1 MYPTSSKLIHNS
13 PIKVGLAALLA
24 LAMAGCGGGGSSG
37 ESDGNGGGETDPQT
51 DAAALAPPPAPTLSL
66 TPQAI
71 KTFRFSWDDVV
82 GETEYTLLEDPT
94 GNAGYTEIASI
105 AADATSY
112 ELVVSLPKRVN
123 ARYILEACNSNGCSE
138 STPVY
143 VSGTLDDAIG
153 YVKASN
159 TGNVD
164 RFGASIA
171 LSEDGNTLAVGARWE
186 DGGTTGVGSIPNDNA
201 TDAGAVYIFVRNEDQ
216 WNQQAY
222 VKASNTGEGDV
233 FGVSVALSIDGNTLA
248 VGAPSEDSSTTGVNS
263 LPNDEAPRSGATYVF
278 VRSGNIWVQQA
289 YLKASNTGADDIFGI
304 NVSLSGDG
312 NTLAVGARQEDSST
326 QEINSTPNE
335 DANNSGAV
343 YVFKRNENIWI
354 QQAYI
359 KASNAGEVDHF
370 GSALSLS
377 GEGDTLAV
385 GALYEDSSTTGVNSA
400 PDDDAVSAGAVYVF
414 SRDNDTW
421 SQQAYV
427 KAFNT
432 ESGDLFGESLSLA
445 SDGNTLA
452 IGSKHE
458 SSSGSGVDS
467 TPNEAADS
475 AGAVYVFARSGG
487 LWGQRAFI
495 KASNPENNDI
505 FGHSVALSSDG
516 KTLAVGAPWED
527 SDATGVNGET
537 NNNANTSGAVHFFTL
552 ESGLWNQ
559 KAYIKASNTSVDHTF
574 GWSVALSENGATL
587 AVGASRENGSST
599 GVGSAPDELADQAG
613 AVYLY

>member
-1 MYPTSSKLIHNS
+1 MHPTRTIPTHKDL
-13 PIKVGLAALLA
+13 IKVGLLALLV
-24 LAMAGCGGGGSSG
+24 LAMAGCGGGGG
-37 ESDGNGGGETDPQT
+37 ESGGNGGGEADSQT
-51 DAAALAPPPAPTLSL
+51 DTATPPPAPVLSL
-66 TPQAI
+66 NPQAI
-71 KTFRFSWDDVV
+71 KTFQFSWDDVA

-94 GNAGYTEIASI
+94 GNAGYTEVASI
-105 AADATSY
+105 AANATSHK
-112 ELVVSLPKRVN
+112 LVVSLPKRIN
-123 ARYILEACNSNGCSE
+123 ARYMLEACNSDGCSE
-138 STPVY
+138 SDAVY
-143 VSGTLDDAIG
+143 VGGTLDEAIG

-171 LSEDGNTLAVGARWE
+171 LSGDGNTLAVGARWE
-186 DGGTTGVGSIPNDNA
+186 DGGTTGIGSIPNDNA
-201 TDAGAVYIFVRNEDQ
+201 ADAGAVYIFVRNEDQ

-222 VKASNTGEGDV
+222 VKASNTGQADV
-233 FGVSVALSIDGNTLA
+233 FGISVALSVDGNTLA

-263 LPNDEAPRSGATYVF
+263 LPNDAAPRSGATYVF
-278 VRSGNIWVQQA
+278 VRSDNIWVQQA
-289 YLKASNTGADDIFGI
+289 YLKASNTGEEDIFGI
-304 NVSLSGDG
+304 KVALSGDG
-312 NTLAVGARQEDSST
+312 NTLVVGAQQEDSST
-326 QEINSTPNE
+326 QGINSTPNE
-335 DANNSGAV
+335 DATNSGAV
-343 YVFKRNENIWI
+343 YVFKRSENIWI

-359 KASNAGEVDHF
+359 KASNPGERDNF
-370 GSALSLS
+370 GAALSLS
-377 GEGDTLAV
+377 GDGDTLAV

-400 PDDDAVSAGAVYVF
+400 PNNDAVSAGAVYVF
-414 SRDNDTW
+414 SRNNDTW

-452 IGSKHE
+452 IGSKNE
-458 SSSGSGVDS
+458 SSNGSGVDS
-467 TPNEAADS
+467 IPNEAADR

-516 KTLAVGAPWED
+516 KILAVGAPWED

-537 NNNANTSGAVHFFTL
+537 NNNTNTSGAAYLFTL
-552 ESGLWNQ
+552 ESGIWSQ
-559 KAYIKASNTSVDHTF
+559 KAYIKASNTSVDHSF
-574 GWSVALSENGATL
+574 GWSVALSENGDTL

-599 GVGSAPDELADQAG
+599 GVGSAPDELADEAG